1 MLLFYGIGNEYNI
14 TLKDAHGTLIRGEYI
29 KVVLTQGDLYDV
41 FTLQTGDDGV
51 ARLTINYLPGT
62 YQITA
67 LVMQEIMFMVLQKV
81 VELLWL
87 IRF

>member
-1 MLLFYGIGNEYNI
+1 MPDVTFYGIGNEYNI

-51 ARLTINYLPGT
+51 ARLTIN
-62 YQITA
+62 
-67 LVMQEIMFMVLQKV
+67 
-81 VELLWL
+81 
-87 IRF
+87 